1 MSQDPKVVSIK
12 PNLAA
17 RASAGASLLPTP
29 LLTVRDQTTGYLQ
42 HGLGEV
48 FDKADDALFE
58 MADKAASN
66 AEQTLFFEA
75 MRSVRLQRAN
85 LIRKTSDGVVLASC
99 SAASDAPAPAQ
110 TVSFELDSL
119 SLVQPDEL
127 EQSVA
132 VDGMISRV
140 VARNQTALSHLA
152 LRVNSLAR
160 RRVDE
165 RNCPFAP
172 APLIEHFAD
181 ALQALDIN
189 IKVRLIILKLFERC
203 VLNGI
208 DSLYESL
215 NDALV
220 TAGVMPDLRLA
231 PVAQT
236 RRPVA
241 PRGTG
246 EGRGESSAT
255 PAMAATSSGKCWGC
269 SAS

>member
-42 HGLGEV
+42 QGLGEV

-85 LIRKTSDGVVLASC
+85 LIRKTSDGVVLA
-99 SAASDAPAPAQ
+99 AEQLASDAPAPAQ

-172 APLIEHFAD
+172 APLIEHLAGAGYQHQGAAD
-181 ALQALDIN
+181 H
-189 IKVRLIILKLFERC
+189 FEA
-203 VLNGI
+203 V
-208 DSLYESL
+208 
-215 NDALV
+215 
-220 TAGVMPDLRLA
+220 
-231 PVAQT
+231 
-236 RRPVA
+236 
-241 PRGTG
+241 
-246 EGRGESSAT
+246 
-255 PAMAATSSGKCWGC
+255 
-269 SAS
+269 